1 MLEIFIREQYD
12 YIKMKLNTY
21 QKVALTTVG
30 ATIFLIFVGGL
41 VRASGAG
48 LGCPDWP
55 KCFGMWIPPTSAS
68 ELPVGFDLSQFNVLK
83 TWTEYINRLIGVIIG
98 LLIMATFVLSFRYRE
113 KEPMVF
119 YSSAGALVMVLIQG
133 WLGGQVVMTGLD
145 EWLITLHMLL
155 AMLIMMTLIYAVF
168 KASAN
173 ELKVSLKPKV
183 SRIMFGVVIFLI
195 VSTFIQLILGTQVRE
210 VIDVLKNLAEPP
222 PRETWISR
230 VGLIDEVH
238 RTFSWVVLI
247 AGGAVFYLSRWWT
260 DSAMIQKIGTAV
272 FGLILLQIITGIGLY
287 YLSLPPVYQV
297 IHLTGIA
304 FLVALEF
311 LLFLLIAEDD
321 SKLPTH

>member
-1 MLEIFIREQYD
+1 
-12 YIKMKLNTY
+12 MKLNRY

-30 ATIFLIFVGGL
+30 ATIFLIFIGGL

-55 KCFGMWIPPTSAS
+55 KCFGMWIPPTSAA
-68 ELPVGFDLSQFNVLK
+68 ELPLGYDMSQFSVFK

-98 LLIMATFVLSFRYRE
+98 LLITASFILSFRYRE
-113 KEPMVF
+113 KQPAVF
-119 YSSAGALVMVLIQG
+119 YSSTAAFVMVLVQG

-155 AMLIMMTLIYAVF
+155 AMLIMMTLIYAVY

-173 ELKVSLKPKV
+173 EFKVSLGTTI
-183 SRIMFGVVIFLI
+183 SRVMFGVVIFLI
-195 VSTFIQLILGTQVRE
+195 VTTFVQLILGTQVRE

-222 PRETWISR
+222 PRETWILR

-238 RTFSWVVLI
+238 RTFSWLVLI

-260 DSAMIQKIGTAV
+260 DSDIIKKIGTAV
-272 FGLILLQIITGIGLY
+272 FGLIVLQIITGVGLY

-304 FLVALEF
+304 FLVAFEF
-311 LLFLLIAEDD
+311 LLFLLV
-321 SKLPTH
+321 SNSNGKLPNL